1 MGLFRLAPFSFKESV
16 MSNETKKIKT
26 RVINGRV
33 VLMGACWKWGPL
45 FSNQQANK
53 AVNQAPAN

>member
-1 MGLFRLAPFSFKESV
+1 
-16 MSNETKKIKT
+16 MSNETKNIKT

-33 VLMGACWKWGPL
+33 VLVGACWKWGPL